1 MEERIQKILSRAGY
15 GSRRDCE
22 VLIKEG
28 RVTRN
33 GEKVELGAKAD
44 PDKDQL
50 AVDGVTLKF
59 KEPEKRYIAL
69 YKPRF
74 VLSDRSASD
83 PRRTVFSLV
92 PNSDDLF
99 VVGRLDFESEGL
111 VLLTNDGELANKLT
125 HPRYEKEKEY
135 RVLVAKRPDE
145 DQLNKWRRG
154 VVLEDGVK
162 TAPADVRV
170 IRQQGEGAWI
180 RVVMK
185 EGRKREI
192 REIGKQIGL
201 PIVKLVRVRIGSLTL
216 GPLKPG
222 EWVALKDEEVQALK
236 ESASAKPAK
245 KPEKKLF
252 RREIAGSRMKSGAP
266 ALSKGQPKQTKRKG

>member
-1 MEERIQKILSRAGY
+1 MGQ
-15 GSRRDCE
+15 
-22 VLIKEG
+22 
-28 RVTRN
+28 
-33 GEKVELGAKAD
+33 
-44 PDKDQL
+44 
-50 AVDGVTLKF
+50 
-59 KEPEKRYIAL
+59 PEASE
-69 YKPRF
+69 F
-74 VLSDRSASD
+74 DR
-83 PRRTVFSLV
+83 
-92 PNSDDLF
+92 F

-252 RREIAGSRMKSGAP
+252 RREIASARMKSGAP
-266 ALSKGQPKQTKRKG
+266 ALTKGQPKQTKRKG

>member
-1 MEERIQKILSRAGY
+1 
-15 GSRRDCE
+15 
-22 VLIKEG
+22 
-28 RVTRN
+28 
-33 GEKVELGAKAD
+33 
-44 PDKDQL
+44 
-50 AVDGVTLKF
+50 
-59 KEPEKRYIAL
+59 
-69 YKPRF
+69 
-74 VLSDRSASD
+74 
-83 PRRTVFSLV
+83 
-92 PNSDDLF
+92 
-99 VVGRLDFESEGL
+99 
-111 VLLTNDGELANKLT
+111 
-125 HPRYEKEKEY
+125 
-135 RVLVAKRPDE
+135 
-145 DQLNKWRRG
+145 
-154 VVLEDGVK
+154 
-162 TAPADVRV
+162 V

-252 RREIAGSRMKSGAP
+252 RREIASARMKSGAP
-266 ALSKGQPKQTKRKG
+266 ALTKVQPKQTKRKG